1 MALAAGKRLG
11 PYEILEPLGAGG
23 MGEVYRARDPR
34 LKRDVALKVLPEDLA
49 SEPER
54 LERFER
60 EAQTLAALN
69 HPHIVTIF
77 SVEEAG
83 DLRFLTME
91 LVEGK
96 TLTRAIPRG
105 GFPLSRVFPI
115 AIQLT
120 EAVNAA
126 HEKGIIHRDLKP
138 GNVMVMEEDRVKVL
152 DFGLAKLRGGVR
164 GAADTQSPT
173 EPATGPG
180 RILGTAPYMSPEQIQ
195 GKALDHRSDVFSLG
209 VILYEMATGER
220 PFGGDTFADVA
231 SSILRDTPR
240 SVTELRSDL
249 PRDVARLV
257 KHCLEKEPKRRFQTV
272 LDLRNELEEL
282 KHEADSGALLS
293 AEQALRAAPPRRRPR
308 WLGAAAVLVTLGI
321 AVAGWWLWS
330 SRGRDVPTAPL
341 EITPFT
347 SDGGLKRF
355 PQLSPNGEKVA
366 YSWTG
371 TADDN
376 WDIYVKALG
385 VGTKPLRLTT
395 HPATEVSPTWSPD
408 ERQIAFVRGEVGAA
422 TYTIYTVPSL
432 GGQERKLVDY
442 VGVPLFGDRGP
453 ALSWSPDGESLVYAE
468 RDAENEPSRIVQLSL
483 ETLEKRVL
491 TTPREGTGGD
501 WSPALSPDG
510 SLLAFMRSAAG
521 EGPWDVWV
529 QPTAGGEARQLTR
542 ESYVWCFRTEWAP
555 DGREILFSVGVRGS
569 GIILRVSL
577 AGGDPQLVPGVGRD
591 TRNSSVRGGR
601 MVFEQWTNLP
611 MDIWRAPGRRASLP
625 DRAAEKLIVSSGGD
639 HSPDYSP
646 DGRRI
651 VFVSSRAGVENIWV
665 CDSDGSNPVQL
676 TDFDSL
682 AGSPRWS
689 PDGLRIAFDSAE
701 AGDYNIHIIDA
712 DGGIPRRLTQ
722 DPSDENIPS
731 WSRDGR
737 WVYFTSRRSG
747 SVQVWKIPAEGGQAI
762 QVTRN
767 GAFHAEESWDGRDL
781 YYRRREGL
789 WRMPAEGGEE
799 TRVLEGRFIG
809 GFFDRWAVVQD
820 GLYLP
825 KQEGV
830 RGRRQ
835 EYAIRFFNFESG
847 QVTELFRKEGPFG
860 HGWTAV
866 SPDEEWILLSEVPF
880 PTSELMLVENF
891 R

>member
-1 MALAAGKRLG
+1 MALSAGTRLG

-77 SVEEAG
+77 SVEEAEN
-83 DLRFLTME
+83 LRFLTME
-91 LVEGK
+91 LVEGT
-96 TLTRAIPRG
+96 TLTRATPRG

-152 DFGLAKLRGGVR
+152 DFGLAKLREGVR

-209 VILYEMATGER
+209 VILYQMATGER
-220 PFGGDTFADVA
+220 PFGGETFAEVA

-240 SVTELRSDL
+240 PVTELRSDL

-282 KHEADSGALLS
+282 KHEADSGELLS
-293 AEQALRAAPPRRRPR
+293 AEQALKAAPPRGRPR
-308 WLGAAAVLVTLGI
+308 WLGAAAALVILGI
-321 AVAGWWLWS
+321 AVAGGWLWS

-366 YSWTG
+366 YAWTG

-385 VGTKPLRLTT
+385 VGTRPLRLTEN
-395 HPATEVSPTWSPD
+395 PAAEVSPTWSPD
-408 ERQIAFVRGEVGAA
+408 ERQIAFVRGMEGAA

-432 GGQERKLVDY
+432 GGQERRLVDY
-442 VGVPLFGDRGP
+442 VGEGLFYDRGP

-468 RDAENEPSRIVQLSL
+468 KDAENEPSRIVQLSL

-491 TTPREGTGGD
+491 TTPREGTAGD

-510 SLLAFMRSAAG
+510 SLLAFMRSAAVV
-521 EGPWDVWV
+521 GPWDVWV
-529 QPTAGGEARQLTR
+529 QPMAGGEARRLTR
-542 ESYVWCFRTEWAP
+542 ESYVWCQRTEWTP
-555 DGREILFSVGVRGS
+555 DGREILFTLGG
-569 GIILRVSL
+569 GIIRRVSL
-577 AGGDPQLVPGVGRD
+577 AGGHPQLIPGVGRNA
-591 TRNSSVRGGR
+591 RNASVRGGR
-601 MVFEQWTNLP
+601 MVFEQWTSLP
-611 MDIWRAPGRRASLP
+611 PDIWRAPGRRASLP
-625 DRAAEKLIVSSGGD
+625 DRAAEKLIVSSGED

-646 DGRRI
+646 DGRGI
-651 VFVSSRAGVENIWV
+651 VFLSSRTGVQNIWV

-701 AGDYNIHIIDA
+701 AGDFNIHTVDA

-722 DPSDENIPS
+722 DPSDEYLPS

-737 WVYFTSRRSG
+737 WVYFGSRRSG
-747 SVQVWKIPAEGGQAI
+747 SEQVWKIPAEGGQAI

-767 GAFHAEESWDGRDL
+767 GGGQPEESWDGRDL

-799 TRVLEGRFIG
+799 TRVLGERLLG
-809 GFFDRWAVVQD
+809 GEFHRWAVVQD
-820 GLYLP
+820 GLYVPRLD
-825 KQEGV
+825 GV
-830 RGRRQ
+830 RGRRL
-835 EYAIRFFNFESG
+835 EFAIRFFDFESG

-860 HGWTAV
+860 HGRGAV
-866 SPDEEWILLSEVPF
+866 SPDEEWILYSETPL